1 MAAAKKS
8 TDLLPVKKII
18 ESYGGRYKFAKDME
32 VKWNVCNRWYRA
44 GAIPVPHLPAAVKL
58 LGVPAAKLNAEV
70 AKVFA

>member
-8 TDLLPVKKII
+8 TDLSPVQKII

-32 VKWNVCNRWYRA
+32 VKWNVVNRWYKA
-44 GAIPVPHLPAAVKL
+44 GAIPVPHVPAASKL

-70 AKVFA
+70 AKIFA